1 MVVKLTGARPRYF
14 LWKNIVSMY
23 FSQYNPH
30 TDKHHNCYVSCGMV
44 LLYDTAVIVDLCT
57 RFFPINLKC
66 SSSHLFSGRWAQP
79 ERCRIKHTNSN
90 HLKEKQHWKQN
101 QTLILSDVLKQEPH
115 TLWEERGHTHT
126 LTHTCH
132 RCISI
137 LIQYFEIK
145 VDPSE
150 PISRHH
156 VQMLAEVVGEVAH
169 TSEWFLRGTRYSL
182 WNRCKPLLW
191 CCYSDYTTTHTH
203 EMIPKMA
210 LQKPLCRTQATPMQ
224 IKNTVCWRY
233 YCVTAFPGQ
242 RF

>member
-30 TDKHHNCYVSCGMV
+30 TDKHHNCYVSCSMV

-115 TLWEERGHTHT
+115 TLWEERGHTHFDTHLPSLHINFNPILRNQSWSFRTDITSSRPDVSRGRGRGRSHEWMIFEGNT
-126 LTHTCH
+126 LFSLKQMQAITLVLLQWLHHNTHTWN
-132 RCISI
+132 
-137 LIQYFEIK
+137 
-145 VDPSE
+145 DP
-150 PISRHH
+150 
-156 VQMLAEVVGEVAH
+156 
-169 TSEWFLRGTRYSL
+169 
-182 WNRCKPLLW
+182 
-191 CCYSDYTTTHTH
+191 
-203 EMIPKMA
+203 
-210 LQKPLCRTQATPMQ
+210 
-224 IKNTVCWRY
+224 
-233 YCVTAFPGQ
+233 
-242 RF
+242 